1 MASGNAWRTRRRGL
15 ANSRQPVAM
24 RIVVSASLTPQQM
37 KISARLLH
45 VMRDL
50 LAQGLDGRKL
60 DLIAHA
66 VEKTDLDFAL
76 RSQVNRMEV
85 QQVRLDG
92 KRLRAERR
100 TIANI
105 GHGLKALASNARP
118 CDVNAVFG
126 NKLLVASQVDGR
138 YGIFRAIAASASG
151 RPQNTERARQQMPRP
166 PHAPLTA

>member
-50 LAQGLDGRKL
+50 FAQRFHRWKL
-60 DLIAHA
+60 DLIAHP

-76 RSQVNRMEV
+76 RRQLNGMEV
-85 QQVRLDG
+85 QQVGLDG
-92 KRLRAERR
+92 ERVCAKRWP
-100 TIANI
+100 IANI
-105 GHGLKALASNARP
+105 GHGLKTLASNARP
-118 CDVNAVFG
+118 CDVNAIFG

-151 RPQNTERARQQMPRP
+151 CPQYTERSCQPVPRR
-166 PHAPLTA
+166 A